1 MADFGLKK
9 ATSTTAKVTTTGGAT
24 SSSSHA
30 YTDEETYA
38 FADWIN
44 SCLGKDPDLKKHLP
58 IDPATKQLFTSA
70 HDGLVIAKLINDA
83 VAGTI
88 DERVLNKEKAGGPK
102 LSIFKIT
109 ENQTLVINSAKSIGC
124 NLVNIGPSD
133 LVEGTPHLVLGVI
146 WQIIKIGLLSR
157 VNLKAHPELYRLLE
171 PGETIEDLLKLPA
184 EQILLRWFNY
194 HLREAGHPRRVNN
207 FGGDIK
213 DSECYTVLLSRIAPK
228 NLGINTAALSE
239 KDPFKRAG
247 LMLANAEKMEAR
259 KFVREKDVC
268 DGNSKLNLAFVANL
282 FNMYPALEAVEQVI
296 EVIEETREEKT
307 YRNFMNSLGVNPYVN
322 NLYDDLRDGLV
333 LLQLFD
339 KIQPGIVDWKR
350 ANQPPWKAM
359 GANMKK
365 LENCNYAVELA
376 KQLNFSVVG
385 ISGNDINTGNKTLTL
400 AVVWQMMRAYLLN
413 ILTQLSGDGSKINDS
428 QIVAWI
434 NSTLSGAGK
443 GSSIS
448 GWKDES
454 IKTSKPVLDLVD
466 AIRSGAVDYGMINS
480 GRSEKELL
488 ENARY
493 AISAARKIGAVVFS
507 LPEDLVEGKDKMIMA
522 CFAAIMAAAKSA

>member
-1 MADFGLKK
+1 
-9 ATSTTAKVTTTGGAT
+9 
-24 SSSSHA
+24 
-30 YTDEETYA
+30 
-38 FADWIN
+38 
-44 SCLGKDPDLKKHLP
+44 LKKHLP
-58 IDPATKQLFTSA
+58 IDPDTQQLFTSA

-88 DERVLNKEKAGGPK
+88 DERVLNKPK
-102 LSIFKIT
+102 GDQKLNVFKIT

-133 LVEGTPHLVLGVI
+133 LMDGTPHLVLGVI

-194 HLREAGHPRRVNN
+194 HLREAGHPRRVAN
-207 FGGDIK
+207 FSGDIK
-213 DSECYTVLLSRIAPK
+213 DSECYTVLLKQIAPK
-228 NLGINTAALSE
+228 HLGINTNALNE
-239 KDPFKRAG
+239 KDTSKRAD

-259 KFVREKDVC
+259 KFVQNKDVC
-268 DGNSKLNLAFVANL
+268 QGNPKLNLAFVANL

-296 EVIEETREEKT
+296 EISEETREEKT
-307 YRNFMNSLGVNPYVN
+307 YRNFMNSLGVNPFVN
-322 NLYDDLRDGLV
+322 NLYEDLRDGLV

-350 ANQPPWKAM
+350 VNQPPYKAM
-359 GANMKK
+359 GGNMKK
-365 LENCNYAVELA
+365 LENTNYAVELGH
-376 KQLNFSVVG
+376 QLKFSMVG
-385 ISGNDINTGNKTLTL
+385 ISGNDINQGNKTLTL
-400 AVVWQMMRAYLLN
+400 AVVWQMMRAYLLA
-413 ILTQLSGDGSKINDS
+413 ILSRLSGDGTKIADA
-428 QIVAWI
+428 QIIAWI

-466 AIRSGAVDYGMINS
+466 AIRSGAVDYSMIS
-480 GRSEKELL
+480 QGRNEKDLL

-493 AISAARKIGAVVFS
+493 AISAARKIGATVFS
-507 LPEDLVEGKDKMIMA
+507 LPEDFVEGKDKMIMA
-522 CFAAIMAAAKSA
+522 AFAAIMAAAKGQA